1 MKIKLLSTLI
11 ICLLP
16 PIIASAYDGRHG
28 WFIQKAPQQLILCN
42 GEGLSRAESM
52 LLESL
57 SGLCGQAVNEDSFD
71 EMVWIEIDNSS
82 YREILRS
89 SQESLNI
96 TKTS

>member
-42 GEGLSRAESM
+42 GEGVIIRLM
-52 LLESL
+52 
-57 SGLCGQAVNEDSFD
+57 
-71 EMVWIEIDNSS
+71 WTSS
-82 YREILRS
+82 KRRLF
-89 SQESLNI
+89 
-96 TKTS
+96 